1 MNDDSDHVGC
11 PSCGD
16 DSDSCLCFVVLTWEG
31 SHLADWRGDLERS
44 SLDRILH
51 WGHGAALL
59 GAPPSRGCR
68 PLAGLPGRLA
78 AAIEAYWLEASVA
91 IELEDLRA
99 FRKAF
104 DEADGRAGSEGEP
117 DPSESGHPRHADYR
131 AALLEHFEEDLRCHD
146 TLPDA
151 RIAAHVAW
159 AEIAAAETSTTTSRS
174 EGVGLSSVWESVVS
188 PDPDD
193 TWRRMEAML
202 KPVLAIIA
210 EGG

>member
-1 MNDDSDHVGC
+1 VNDDPNHVGC
-11 PSCGD
+11 PNCGD

-31 SHLADWRGDLERS
+31 SHLADWRGDLDNS

-59 GAPPSRGCR
+59 GAPPSRGRR
-68 PLAGLPGRLA
+68 PLAALPGRLA

-91 IELEDLRA
+91 VELEDLHA
-99 FRKAF
+99 FRKAY
-104 DEADGRAGSEGEP
+104 DEGDGTPRSEGDP
-117 DPSESGHPRHADYR
+117 DPSESGHPRHAEYR
-131 AALLEHFEEDLRCHD
+131 AALLEHFEEDLCCHD

-159 AEIAAAETSTTTSRS
+159 AELSAAETESVTTRTD
-174 EGVGLSSVWESVVS
+174 GVGTSSIWESVTS
-188 PDPDD
+188 PDPED

-202 KPVLAIIA
+202 KPALAVI
-210 EGG
+210 EEDR